1 MLSKSKHRGL
11 TEMLKTYIVHC
22 TLHDT
27 ESVRNHR
34 DSKEPTFECLL
45 LSKLLPMAGMEMNDF
60 IGCGGK

>member
-11 TEMLKTYIVHC
+11 TEMLKTYN
-22 TLHDT
+22 HDT